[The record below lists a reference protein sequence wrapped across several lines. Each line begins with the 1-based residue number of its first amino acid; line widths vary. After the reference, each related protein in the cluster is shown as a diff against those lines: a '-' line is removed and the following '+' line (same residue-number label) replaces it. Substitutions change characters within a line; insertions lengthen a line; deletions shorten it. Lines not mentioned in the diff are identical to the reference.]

1 VKNTSGKQKKA
12 DKRKTSRFNEVKKV
26 KYKVLVAKEG
36 EGFLQNL
43 SEGGGCLMLDEDL
56 SPGAILQLDILD
68 LGESSKPVK
77 VFCKVVWQEGN
88 LTGVRYL
95 KA

>member
-1 VKNTSGKQKKA
+1 MKKTPVKQKKA
-12 DKRKTSRFNEVKKV
+12 EKRKTSRFSEVKKV

-43 SEGGGCLMLDEDL
+43 SEGGGCLMLDEEL
-56 SPGAILQLDILD
+56 SPGAILQLDILE
-68 LGESSKPVK
+68 LGNSSKPVK

-88 LTGVRYL
+88 LTGVKYL